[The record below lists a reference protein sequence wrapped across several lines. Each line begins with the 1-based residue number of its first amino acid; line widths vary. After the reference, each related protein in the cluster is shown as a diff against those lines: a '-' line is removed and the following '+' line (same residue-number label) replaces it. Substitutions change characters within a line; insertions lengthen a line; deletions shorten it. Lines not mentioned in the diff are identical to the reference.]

1 MKLIRR
7 KLHDVEIALKPLS
20 VEQMLDV
27 FSIMSTNVN
36 DIAANMK
43 AGILAIKYS
52 LKEIKGLKDYN
63 GDEIVLQFK
72 DDILEDETMN
82 LLVNSNLSQPLIAVA
97 SALVQ
102 GAPTVDLVE
111 GVKRLGKSKK

>member
-20 VEQMLDV
+20 VDQMLEV
-27 FSIMSTNVN
+27 FELMSSKLD

-52 LKEIKGLKDYN
+52 LKEVKGLKDYN
-63 GDEIVLQFK
+63 DDEIVLKFDK
-72 DDILEDETMN
+72 EMLDDESIN
-82 LLVNSNLSQPLIAVA
+82 LIINCTLSQDLLAVA
-97 SALVQ
+97 SALIQ
-102 GAPTVDLVE
+102 GAPAVDLIE
-111 GVKRLGKSKK
+111 GVKRLGK